1 MKLYDQNNPHSYE
14 HKLIQDYHKIQPVS
28 LCYTVVVQV
37 AFYII
42 KLSLLFLTLP
52 RSQARQMI
60 IMNNISTDSLI
71 AQVNHGHWEIISVL
85 KLLGILQENSWP
97 DEGIPR

>member
-28 LCYTVVVQV
+28 LCYTVVLQA

-42 KLSLLFLTLP
+42 N
-52 RSQARQMI
+52 RVI
-60 IMNNISTDSLI
+60 IAVLNSAQITSTADDYR
-71 AQVNHGHWEIISVL
+71 HDYH
-85 KLLGILQENSWP
+85 K
-97 DEGIPR
+97 

>member
-28 LCYTVVVQV
+28 LCYTVVVKV

-42 KLSLLFLTLP
+42 NRVIVAVLNSAQIT
-52 RSQARQMI
+52 
-60 IMNNISTDSLI
+60 STTDDY
-71 AQVNHGHWEIISVL
+71 HHDYH
-85 KLLGILQENSWP
+85 K
-97 DEGIPR
+97 